1 MIAAVVVSPAAQA
14 AVQGVATAAL
24 AVAAHLLFTD
34 NNRSRAVLEE
44 LSAGDGADVTPAQP
58 APRSGSAE
66 VPKDTIT
73 PSPPKPQQRPAA
85 STSASSCAST
95 SAADVTLRH
104 TAETRPHPLSSDFDA
119 AVLSEA
125 VEVEKA
131 GTAQVAGQAVGRCVG
146 RGLSQLFKTRKSVK
160 DETRAE
166 APTDYRQRVE
176 QRALSTS
183 AAVSAPVAAAPPSLS
198 PVANSPSSPGCT
210 SASSPR
216 NVSTRASPAASTR
229 GVPQASGQ
237 RPAGVLRSTAAPA
250 TRSSVSTQAMS
261 GAGSG
266 GATAPEPEAP
276 ASATASAPSQEYRR
290 EVLKRLA
297 RRLVDTR
304 VAAGRPPRSLHFG
317 KAGLQVLDLAA
328 AEDLAAVAREA
339 GVDEAE
345 LPDWWTALCAAHGFS
360 VEGDELVAELPAWVL
375 QRSARMARLLRR
387 THWLGAPLDH
397 AQAELE
403 SLQQELALEQPTADA
418 HPQEPASR
426 PLRQQWP
433 QRLLNIGTQNCQ
445 GIFHGHNSKPDDRP
459 ACLEAKLKKL
469 LAFFESE
476 QLDAVCL
483 QETWVPEHLVGFAR
497 EVAEQMGWW
506 SAWIPAEVQ
515 PGNKVPSAGVAV
527 LVRSRLVRRGAVSS
541 ACPFPTADTEG
552 RFLGMTF
559 RWGRHTIDLASVY
572 LPSADQGRQTA
583 FIEHVLAPFCER
595 RRRGRKV
602 VVMGDFNFVAEPS
615 QDATSPRPKDA
626 KPAQAM
632 ADKCSSLL
640 DAHRK
645 RYPKSL
651 DFTHTSK
658 VGKSQARLDRCY
670 VDARLLRHIKASEVR
685 GRGPSGEE
693 PLTDH
698 ALVVTTLAS
707 DGPMPLLP
715 RLRALALAA
724 PRLRRRGKPVKLGG
738 SGSSE
743 ATMNNRKRAGS
754 SGRLAEGA

>member
-44 LSAGDGADVTPAQP
+44 LSASGGADVTPAQP
-58 APRSGSAE
+58 APGSGGAE
-66 VPKDTIT
+66 VSKDTIT

-85 STSASSCAST
+85 STSASSFASI
-95 SAADVTLRH
+95 SDADVTLRQ

-146 RGLSQLFKTRKSVK
+146 RTFSPLFKARKSVK
-160 DETRAE
+160 DETRGE

-176 QRALSTS
+176 QRALRTS
-183 AAVSAPVAAAPPSLS
+183 AAVSESVAAAPPSLS
-198 PVANSPSSPGCT
+198 PVANSPSSPPGSA

-216 NVSTRASPAASTR
+216 NVSTRASSAASTR

-237 RPAGVLRSTAAPA
+237 RPAGVPRSTAAPA
-250 TRSSVSTQAMS
+250 T
-261 GAGSG
+261 
-266 GATAPEPEAP
+266 
-276 ASATASAPSQEYRR
+276 
-290 EVLKRLA
+290 
-297 RRLVDTR
+297 
-304 VAAGRPPRSLHFG
+304 
-317 KAGLQVLDLAA
+317 VLDLAA

-345 LPDWWTALCAAHGFS
+345 LLDWWTALCAAHGFS
-360 VEGDELVAELPAWVL
+360 LEGDELVAELPAWVL
-375 QRSARMARLLRR
+375 QRSARMAALLRR
-387 THWLGAPLDH
+387 KHWLGAPLDH

-403 SLQQELALEQPTADA
+403 SLQQELAPEQPTADA
-418 HPQEPASR
+418 HPQEVGTGWTPDT
-426 PLRQQWP
+426 PPTPPPPFL
-433 QRLLNIGTQNCQ
+433 RLLRLGTQNCQ
-445 GIFHGHNSKPDDRP
+445 GIFHGHNGKPDDRP
-459 ACLEAKLKKL
+459 ACLKTKLEGL
-469 LAFFESE
+469 LGHFKTE
-476 QLDAVCL
+476 QLDVVCL

-527 LVRSRLVRRGAVSS
+527 L
-541 ACPFPTADTEG
+541 
-552 RFLGMTF
+552 
-559 RWGRHTIDLASVY
+559 
-572 LPSADQGRQTA
+572 
-583 FIEHVLAPFCER
+583 
-595 RRRGRKV
+595 
-602 VVMGDFNFVAEPS
+602 
-615 QDATSPRPKDA
+615 
-626 KPAQAM
+626 
-632 ADKCSSLL
+632 
-640 DAHRK
+640 
-645 RYPKSL
+645 SL

-658 VGKSQARLDRCY
+658 AGKSQARLDRCY

-707 DGPMPLLP
+707 VGPMPLLP

-724 PRLRRRGKPVKLGG
+724 PQLRRRGKPGKLGG
-738 SGSSE
+738 SGSSKG
-743 ATMNNRKRAGS
+743 AVNNRQRAGS
-754 SGRLAEGA
+754 SRRLAEGA